1 MLTNNIGNKL
11 RMLRFMKN
19 LTQKEVADALNMKV
33 ATISRIENNIGEH
46 RMSTIKKLVDFFGVT
61 LEELIKS

>member
-1 MLTNNIGNKL
+1 
-11 RMLRFMKN
+11 MLRFMKN

-33 ATISRIENNIGEH
+33 ATISRIENNIGDH
-46 RMSTIKKLVDFFGVT
+46 RMTTIKKLVDFYGVT